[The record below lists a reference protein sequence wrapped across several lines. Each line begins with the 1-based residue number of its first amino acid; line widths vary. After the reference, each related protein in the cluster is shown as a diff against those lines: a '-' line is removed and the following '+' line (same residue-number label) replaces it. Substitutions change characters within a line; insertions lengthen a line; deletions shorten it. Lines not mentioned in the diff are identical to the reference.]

1 MKLNLYAFLTSLNF
15 DIVGFELGYIFAL
28 QKCDFIYNVNFNVER
43 KAGPPFVFIH
53 NNHFN

>member
-1 MKLNLYAFLTSLNF
+1 MTSLNF

-43 KAGPPFVFIH
+43 KAGPPFVLTIIILIEQKVIINDH
-53 NNHFN
+53 